1 MSRDPDQRPPTI
13 KDVAR
18 EAGVSFKTVSRVIN
32 GSSSVNPEMRA
43 AIERAMEKLAYR
55 PHRGAR
61 SLRSN
66 RSYTLA
72 LLCSRLPPLHD
83 VDADTPSY
91 FTDFLLELIV
101 GCERGSRRSGYHMVL
116 EFLDDEREGAIEEE
130 ARALI
135 ADLKPDG
142 VLLAPPLSDMT
153 VLMDLLEAQGI
164 RFARLMPGTQLERGA
179 RFMIDDFA
187 AGREIGQRLLEA
199 GHRKI
204 AFVSGLPNHIAA
216 SARYSGL
223 AAAAGEYPDASIRVV
238 AGDFSYA
245 SGVRAADELFD
256 CDDRATAIFAAN
268 DAMAAGIINISAQ
281 KGVSVPA
288 DVTVVGFDD
297 SFFARLLTPRLTTVR
312 QPTRELAQTATA
324 MLIDRAQDALPLEA
338 GAVRLPYEVV
348 DRASSGPP
356 PRGED

>member
-1 MSRDPDQRPPTI
+1 MARDHEQRAPTI

-43 AIERAMEKLAYR
+43 AIEAAMAKLAYR

-72 LLCSRLPPLHD
+72 LLCGSLPPLHD

-101 GCERGSRRSGYHMVL
+101 GCERGSRRTGYHMVL
-116 EFLDDEREGAIEEE
+116 EFLDDERDGGLEEE

-142 VLLAPPLSDMT
+142 VLLAPPLSDAT
-153 VLMDLLEAQGI
+153 VLMDLLDAQGI
-164 RFARLMPGTQLERGA
+164 RFARLMPGTALERGA
-179 RFMIDDFA
+179 CFMIDDFA
-187 AGREIGQRLLEA
+187 AGREIGRRLLEA
-199 GHRKI
+199 GHRDI

-216 SARYSGL
+216 GARYDGL
-223 AAAAGEYPDASIRVV
+223 AAAAADYPDARIRVV

-245 SGVRAADELFD
+245 SGVRAAQDLFD
-256 CDDRATAIFAAN
+256 GTDRATAVFAAN
-268 DAMAAGIINISAQ
+268 DAMAAGIINAAAQ
-281 KGVSVPA
+281 KGVGIPA
-288 DVTVVGFDD
+288 DVSVVGFDD

-324 MLIDRAQDALPLEA
+324 MLIEGAQGDQPLEVR
-338 GAVRLPYEVV
+338 AVRLPYEIV
-348 DRASSGPP
+348 DRASSTA
-356 PRGED
+356 PRGG

>member
-1 MSRDPDQRPPTI
+1 MARDDEHRPPTI

-43 AIERAMEKLAYR
+43 AIEAAMAKLAYH
-55 PHRGAR
+55 PNRGAR

-72 LLCSRLPPLHD
+72 LLCGSLPPLHD

-101 GCERGSRRSGYHMVL
+101 GCERGSRRTGYHMVL

-142 VLLAPPLSDMT
+142 VLLAPPLSDST
-153 VLMDLLEAQGI
+153 VLMNLLEAQGI
-164 RFARLMPGTQLERGA
+164 RFARLMPGTVLDRGA
-179 RFMIDDFA
+179 CFMIDDFA

-199 GHRKI
+199 GHRDI
-204 AFVSGLPNHIAA
+204 AFVTGLPNHIAA
-216 SARYSGL
+216 GARYGGL
-223 AAAAGEYPDASIRVV
+223 AAAVADYPDARIRAI

-245 SGVRAADELFD
+245 SGVTAARDLFERA
-256 CDDRATAIFAAN
+256 DRATAVFAAN
-268 DAMAAGIINISAQ
+268 DAMAAGIINSAAQ
-281 KGVSVPA
+281 HGVTIPT
-288 DVTVVGFDD
+288 DVSVVGFDD

-312 QPTRELAQTATA
+312 QPTREIAQTATA
-324 MLIDRAQDALPLEA
+324 MLIERAQDARPLETK
-338 GAVRLPYEVV
+338 AVRLPYEIVE
-348 DRASSGPP
+348 RASSAV
-356 PRGED
+356 PRGG

>member
-1 MSRDPDQRPPTI
+1 MARDDEHRPPTI

-43 AIERAMEKLAYR
+43 AIETAMAKLAYR
-55 PHRGAR
+55 PNRGAR

-101 GCERGSRRSGYHMVL
+101 GCERGSRRTGYHMVL
-116 EFLDDEREGAIEEE
+116 EFFDEERDGAIEEE

-142 VLLAPPLSDMT
+142 VLLAPPLSDNP
-153 VLMDLLEAQGI
+153 VLLDLLDAQGI
-164 RFARLMPGTQLERGA
+164 RYARLMPGTLLERGA
-179 RFMIDDFA
+179 CFMIDDFA
-187 AGREIGQRLLEA
+187 AGREIGRRLLEA
-199 GHRKI
+199 GHRNI
-204 AFVSGLPNHIAA
+204 AFVTGLPNHIAA
-216 SARYSGL
+216 GARYGGL
-223 AAAAGEYPDASIRVV
+223 AAAVADYPGAHIRVV

-245 SGVRAADELFD
+245 SGVTAAHSLFEGA
-256 CDDRATAIFAAN
+256 DRATAVFAAN
-268 DAMAAGIINISAQ
+268 DAMAAGIINTAAQ
-281 KGVSVPA
+281 MGVSVPA
-288 DVTVVGFDD
+288 EVSVVGFDD

-324 MLIDRAQDALPLEA
+324 MLIDGEQNARPLEA
-338 GAVRLPYEVV
+338 KAVRLPYEIVE
-348 DRASSGPP
+348 RASSAGP
-356 PRGED
+356 RLR

>member
-1 MSRDPDQRPPTI
+1 MARDEHRPPTI
-13 KDVAR
+13 KDVAC

-43 AIERAMEKLAYR
+43 AIEAAMAKLAYH
-55 PHRGAR
+55 PNRGAR

-72 LLCSRLPPLHD
+72 LMCGRLPPLHD
-83 VDADTPSY
+83 LDADTPSY

-116 EFLDDEREGAIEEE
+116 EFLDDERGGAIEEE

-142 VLLAPPLSDMT
+142 VLLAPPLSDSLA
-153 VLMDLLEAQGI
+153 LMDLLDAQRI
-164 RFARLMPGTQLERGA
+164 RFVRLMPGTVLERGA
-179 RFMIDDFA
+179 CFMIDDFA
-187 AGREIGQRLLEA
+187 AGREIGRRLLAA
-199 GHRKI
+199 GHRDI
-204 AFVSGLPNHIAA
+204 AFVTGLPNHIAA
-216 SARYSGL
+216 AARYDGL
-223 AAAAGEYPDASIRVV
+223 VAAAADHADARIRVV

-245 SGVRAADELFD
+245 SGVTAARDLFD
-256 CDDRATAIFAAN
+256 GAKVTAVFAAN
-268 DAMAAGIINISAQ
+268 DAMAAGIINAAAAM
-281 KGVSVPA
+281 GVSVPGE
-288 DVTVVGFDD
+288 VSVVGFDD

-324 MLIDRAQDALPLEA
+324 MLIDSAQQSRPLA
-338 GAVRLPYEVV
+338 AKAVRLPYEIVE
-348 DRASSGPP
+348 RASLAGPRAP
-356 PRGED
+356 

>member
-1 MSRDPDQRPPTI
+1 MARDPEHRSPTI

-43 AIERAMEKLAYR
+43 AIEAAMAKLAYH

-72 LLCSRLPPLHD
+72 LLCGTLPPLHD

-101 GCERGSRRSGYHMVL
+101 GCERGSRRTGYHMVL
-116 EFLDDEREGAIEEE
+116 EFLDDAPDGAIEEE

-142 VLLAPPLSDMT
+142 VLLAPPLSDAT
-153 VLMDLLEAQGI
+153 ALMDLLEEQDI
-164 RFARLMPGTQLERGA
+164 RFARLMPGTTLERGA
-179 RFMIDDFA
+179 CFMIDDFA
-187 AGREIGQRLLEA
+187 AGREIGRRLLEA
-199 GHRKI
+199 GHRDI

-216 SARYSGL
+216 GARYDGL
-223 AAAAGEYPDASIRVV
+223 TAAAAEYPDARIRVV

-245 SGVRAADELFD
+245 SGVRAAQDLFD
-256 CDDRATAIFAAN
+256 GADRATAVFAAN
-268 DAMAAGIINISAQ
+268 DAMAAGIINAAAQ
-281 KGVSVPA
+281 KGVGIPA
-288 DVTVVGFDD
+288 DVSVVGFDD

-324 MLIDRAQDALPLEA
+324 MLIEDAQNAGPLEA
-338 GAVRLPYEVV
+338 KAVRLPYEIVE
-348 DRASSGPP
+348 RASSGA
-356 PRGED
+356 PRG